1 MYYNLSIE
9 RGEAYRSDLSK
20 QFTGLGVIAMKH
32 DLLSGILY
40 GVVIG
45 LFFTAQLSAHLPLL
59 VIVAVLFGAKMIS
72 LK

>member
-1 MYYNLSIE
+1 M
-9 RGEAYRSDLSK
+9 
-20 QFTGLGVIAMKH
+20 VKH

-45 LFFTAQLSAHLPLL
+45 LFFTAQLSTHLPLL